1 MTLPIRPCCA
11 ESLKNDDLKAI
22 DPLAP
27 VELEP
32 RELEVLRCIAD
43 EMSTQEIAG
52 KMFLSMRSVEN
63 ARQSLFE
70 KFGAK
75 NVAGLVI
82 MASRR
87 GFIRL

>member
-1 MTLPIRPCCA
+1 
-11 ESLKNDDLKAI
+11 
-22 DPLAP
+22 
-27 VELEP
+27 
-32 RELEVLRCIAD
+32 
-43 EMSTQEIAG
+43 MSTQEIAG

-63 ARQSLFE
+63 ARQTLFE